1 MSLRIE
7 GGCTS
12 LGGNQWR
19 YDWQDTK
26 GWHSETFVSP
36 EGVRP
41 KIGDSIF
48 GGALVVNTKPIINN
62 DPGFQ
67 TKGKR
72 QDVWP
77 IDNQDA

>member
-1 MSLRIE
+1 M
-7 GGCTS
+7 
-12 LGGNQWR
+12 GGNQWR

-26 GWHSETFVSP
+26 GFHSEIFTAP

-48 GGALVVNTKPIINN
+48 GGALVINTKSIINN

-67 TKGKR
+67 VKGKR

-77 IDNQDA
+77 IDREDA